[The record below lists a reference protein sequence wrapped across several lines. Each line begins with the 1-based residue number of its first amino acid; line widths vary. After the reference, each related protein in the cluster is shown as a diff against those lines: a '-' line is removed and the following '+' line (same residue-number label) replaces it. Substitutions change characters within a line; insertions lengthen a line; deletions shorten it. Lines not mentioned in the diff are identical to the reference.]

1 MKDENE
7 TKNIDD
13 ITVNNEAES
22 VGIND
27 PLYPEVE
34 KFVLKTGRLSI
45 ALIQSHFKIDFNR
58 AANILEQIE
67 LNRNIKHL
75 EAPSKKEIDINCKNK
90 IKDTKKISEEIL
102 FYVSILVFFLVGIST
117 YIYFKDSLWTIVNI
131 IVSAIIAICISGAI
145 SFLLLPSDNLL
156 KDIGKNNSI
165 FGMILICIAILA
177 FSVTRGCFYVSP
189 EEIAERAELA
199 RLEQQMRE
207 KRAIQAK
214 ELEEKEAA
222 DFLNSNEEIK
232 IYGTVANNDFALTR
246 AKKAIKIFA
255 HDPDSVTDVSA
266 ITNPVRIRIK
276 QYPQCRYAIE
286 VQFRAKNAFGALV
299 KQTGVVLFDKDWYGF
314 QVLEKRFF

>member
-7 TKNIDD
+7 TKNMDD

-22 VGIND
+22 VDIND
-27 PLYPEVE
+27 PLYHEVE

-75 EAPSKKEIDINCKNK
+75 EAQSKKEIDINCKNK

-156 KDIGKNNSI
+156 KDIGKNNLNLYSH
-165 FGMILICIAILA
+165 
-177 FSVTRGCFYVSP
+177 TRLFCNS
-189 EEIAERAELA
+189 
-199 RLEQQMRE
+199 RL
-207 KRAIQAK
+207 
-214 ELEEKEAA
+214 
-222 DFLNSNEEIK
+222 FLCESGRNS
-232 IYGTVANNDFALTR
+232 
-246 AKKAIKIFA
+246 
-255 HDPDSVTDVSA
+255 
-266 ITNPVRIRIK
+266 
-276 QYPQCRYAIE
+276 
-286 VQFRAKNAFGALV
+286 
-299 KQTGVVLFDKDWYGF
+299 
-314 QVLEKRFF
+314 